1 MRTQRLQNN
10 WLPIFDG
17 KVLKFLK
24 RHIEVN
30 LNIVVAADANGFD
43 ELRNDHFLCLKGA
56 GVEQICPCE
65 QSVVFLPQILRRSQQ
80 RLIFCLCRVYAGLCQ
95 GNHRFCF
102 FHQCVQKLHTEIA
115 LTAND
120 FQRFRLIIGE
130 VFLLLCQMRIGL
142 IELDSCKL
150 DFFFMLVILMS
161 F

>member
-1 MRTQRLQNN
+1 MRTQRLQND

-24 RHIEVN
+24 RHVEVN

-80 RLIFCLCRVYAGLCQ
+80 RLIVVADSRWCQ
-95 GNHRFCF
+95 
-102 FHQCVQKLHTEIA
+102 
-115 LTAND
+115 
-120 FQRFRLIIGE
+120 
-130 VFLLLCQMRIGL
+130 
-142 IELDSCKL
+142 
-150 DFFFMLVILMS
+150 
-161 F
+161 